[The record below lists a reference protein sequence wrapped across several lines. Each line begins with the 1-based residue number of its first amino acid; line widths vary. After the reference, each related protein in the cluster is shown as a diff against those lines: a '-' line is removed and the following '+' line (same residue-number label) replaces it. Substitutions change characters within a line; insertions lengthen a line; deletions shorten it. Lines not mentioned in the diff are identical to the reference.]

1 MRRQQELETR
11 QKLSSV
17 LGESRT
23 TVVAAA
29 EDKEELERL
38 AQRLRSAEDDAA
50 RLRAVLR
57 DQVREQFLILLHAFP
72 ARGKVRLQTSCM

>member
-11 QKLSSV
+11 QKLSSI

-23 TVVAAA
+23 TVVAAS

-38 AQRLRSAEDDAA
+38 AQRLRSAEDEAA

-57 DQVREQFLILLHAFP
+57 DQVREQLLLLHAFP
-72 ARGKVRLQTSCM
+72 AGGKVRLQTSCM